1 MDSLHGFRNRGW
13 RGGDETMPG
22 NEGSGD
28 NGPNDRWRERMR
40 KLLLRATV
48 AMAAVAGAA
57 VPGWAQTLNMAVG
70 APVTSLD
77 PHYHQLS
84 PNNAVSDMI
93 FDRLVSTDAQ
103 ARNIPGLATEWRVV
117 APTIWEFKLRPDVR
131 FHNGNAF
138 TADDVAFTIARLPN
152 VPNSPASYAVY
163 SKPIT
168 RVEVVD
174 PLTVRFH
181 TSQPYPLLP
190 LDMTNVRILDKET
203 HERATTEDFNA
214 LRAAIGTGPYRA
226 VSYRS
231 GDRIEFVR
239 NDAYW
244 GPKPAYERVNYRMIT
259 NDASRT
265 AALLAGDV
273 DFIDQVP
280 TTDLAKLRNDA
291 RIALS
296 ETVGL
301 RLVFLGLDHLRAA
314 NENSPFITDNDGK
327 PLGRNPL
334 RDVRVRRALS
344 MAIDRQAIVERL
356 MEGAATPA
364 GQFLPPGVTGH
375 VPDVQPT
382 RYDPEGARRLLAEAG
397 YPNGFRIQLNG
408 PNDRYINDGRIIQA
422 IGQTWTRIGV
432 RTAVEGQ
439 TWAVFVGRAAR
450 QEFSAHLIGW
460 GSNPDGSHPLRNILA
475 TANAEKGWGASNR
488 GRYSNP
494 EVDRLLEASL
504 TELDEEKRQKMVL
517 DAERI
522 AAEDV
527 AVIPIHIQT
536 NSWAMRR
543 GIRHEARSDELSR
556 AQDVR
561 PASP

>member
-1 MDSLHGFRNRGW
+1 MK
-13 RGGDETMPG
+13 
-22 NEGSGD
+22 
-28 NGPNDRWRERMR
+28 
-40 KLLLRATV
+40 KLLLGATV
-48 AMAAVAGAA
+48 ALAAVIGGPVA
-57 VPGWAQTLNMAVG
+57 GWAQTLTMAVG

-84 PNNAVSDMI
+84 PNNAVADMI
-93 FDRLVSTDAQ
+93 FDKLVNTDGQ

-117 APTIWEFKLRPDVR
+117 GPTTWEFKLRPNVR

-138 TADDVAFTIARLPN
+138 TAEDVAFTLARLPN

-163 SKPIT
+163 AKPIT
-168 RVEVVD
+168 RVEIVD
-174 PLTVRFH
+174 PLTIRFH
-181 TSQPYPLLP
+181 TAQPYPLLP
-190 LDMTNVRILDKET
+190 LDMTNVRIVDKET
-203 HERATTEDFNA
+203 VENATTEDFNA

-226 VSYRS
+226 VSYRN

-280 TTDLAKLRNDA
+280 TTDLAKLRNDQ
-291 RIALS
+291 RVALS

-301 RLVFLGLDHLRAA
+301 RLVFLGLDHLRGP

-344 MAIDRQAIVERL
+344 MAVDRQAIVDRL

-382 RYDPEGARRLLAEAG
+382 RYDPEGAKRLLAEAG

-475 TANAEKGWGASNR
+475 TVNADKGWGASNR

-504 TELDEEKRQKMVL
+504 TELDEEKRQKLVL

-536 NSWAMRR
+536 NTWAMRR
-543 GIRHEARSDELSR
+543 GIRHEARNDELSR

-561 PASP
+561 PAAP

>member
-1 MDSLHGFRNRGW
+1 MK
-13 RGGDETMPG
+13 
-22 NEGSGD
+22 
-28 NGPNDRWRERMR
+28 
-40 KLLLRATV
+40 KLLLGATV
-48 AMAAVAGAA
+48 ALGTLAGGAA
-57 VPGWAQTLNMAVG
+57 WAQTLTMAVG

-93 FDRLVSTDAQ
+93 FDKLVNTDGQ
-103 ARNIPGLATEWRVV
+103 SRMIPGLATEWRVV
-117 APTIWEFKLRPDVR
+117 GPTVWEFKLRPDVR
-131 FHNGNAF
+131 FHNGSAF
-138 TADDVAFTIARLPN
+138 TAEDVAFTIARLPN

-163 SKPIT
+163 SRPIT

-181 TSQPYPLLP
+181 TAQPYPLLP

-203 HERATTEDFNA
+203 HERAATEDFNA
-214 LRAAIGTGPYRA
+214 VRAAVGTGPYRA
-226 VSYRS
+226 VSYRN
-231 GDRIEFVR
+231 GDRIEFAR

-280 TTDLAKLRNDA
+280 TTDLSKLRNDP
-291 RIALS
+291 RVALS

-301 RLVFLGLDHLRAA
+301 RLIFLGLDHLRAA

-344 MAIDRQAIVERL
+344 MAVDRQAIVERL

-397 YPNGFRIQLNG
+397 YPNGFRMQLNG

-439 TWAVFVGRAAR
+439 TWSVFVGRAAR
-450 QEFSAHLIGW
+450 SELSAHLIGW

-475 TANAEKGWGASNR
+475 TVNAEKGWGASNR

-504 TELDEEKRQKMVL
+504 TELDEEKRQKLVL

-536 NSWAMRR
+536 NIWAMRR
-543 GIRHEARSDELSR
+543 GLRHDARNDELSR
-556 AQDVR
+556 GQDVR
-561 PASP
+561 PGGP